1 MQIDSSQ
8 WWRNRPVLVTG
19 CTGLLGAQL
28 CATLVARG
36 ARVIGLVR
44 DQVASGQ
51 LFTSGTAQ
59 RITIVNGD
67 IRDQELLER
76 VLNNY
81 EVKTVFHLAA
91 QAIVGAANRNP
102 VETFDSNIKGTW
114 TVLEAA
120 RRVPGVEQIVT
131 ASSDKAYGVHEE
143 LPYTED
149 APLQGTHPY
158 DVSKSCADLIA
169 QTYAHTYQSPVC
181 IARCGNLYGGGD
193 LHWNRLVPGTIRAAI
208 DGSEPLIRSDGSMTR
223 DYIYVQDGV
232 NAYLTLAQRMSEDA
246 SLNGQAFNFGNNSPL
261 SVLELVQE
269 ILQVAGRTDLQPRIL
284 NQANNEIPAQ
294 YLDSSRAMRVLGWEP
309 QYTLQDGLRA
319 TLDWYRSYLAEA
331 SLAQS

>member
-81 EVKTVFHLAA
+81 EVKTAFHLAA

-208 DGSEPLIRSDGSMTR
+208 DGTEPLIRSDGSMTR

-309 QYTLQDGLRA
+309 EYTLQDGLRS
-319 TLDWYRSYLAEA
+319 TLDWYRNYLAEA

>member
-1 MQIDSSQ
+1 MHIDSPQ
-8 WWRNRPVLVTG
+8 WWRSRPVLVTG
-19 CTGLLGAQL
+19 GTGLLGSQL
-28 CATLVARG
+28 CAKLVGHG
-36 ARVIGLVR
+36 AQVVAVVR
-44 DQVASGQ
+44 DRLASSP
-51 LFTSGTAQ
+51 LFTEEAGRHVTMAY
-59 RITIVNGD
+59 GD
-67 IRDQELLER
+67 IRDQAFIER

-81 EVKTVFHLAA
+81 EIKTVFHLAA

-131 ASSDKAYGVHEE
+131 ASSDKAYGVHEV

-169 QTYAHTYQSPVC
+169 QTYAHTYKLPVC

-193 LHWNRLVPGTIRAAI
+193 LHWNRLVPGTMRAAI
-208 DGSEPLIRSDGSMTR
+208 EGSAPLIRSDGSMTR
-223 DYIYVQDGV
+223 DYIYVEDGA
-232 NAYLTLAQRMSEDA
+232 NAYLTLARKMSEDP
-246 SLNGQAFNFGNNSPL
+246 SLHGQAFNFGNNAPL
-261 SVLELVQE
+261 SVLQLVQQ
-269 ILQVAGRTDLQPRIL
+269 ILQVAGRTDLQPVIL

-294 YLDSSRAMRVLGWEP
+294 YLDSSRAMHVLGWQP
-309 QYTLQDGLRA
+309 QYTLEAGLRA
-319 TLDWYRSYLAEA
+319 TLDWYRNYLAE
-331 SLAQS
+331 SSSSQL

>member
-1 MQIDSSQ
+1 MQIVNSQ
-8 WWRNRPVLVTG
+8 WWHNRPVLVTG
-19 CTGLLGAQL
+19 CTGLLGSRL

-36 ARVIGLVR
+36 AQVIGLVR

-169 QTYAHTYQSPVC
+169 QTYAHTYNSPVC

-193 LHWNRLVPGTIRAAI
+193 LHWNRLVPGTIRAAVE
-208 DGSEPLIRSDGSMTR
+208 GTEPLIRSDGSMTR

-232 NAYLTLAQRMSEDA
+232 NAYLTLAEKMSEDA
-246 SLNGQAFNFGNNSPL
+246 TLNGQAFNFGNNSPL
-261 SVLELVQE
+261 SVLELVHE
-269 ILQVAGRTDLQPRIL
+269 ILKVADRADLQPRIL

-309 QYTLQDGLRA
+309 QYTLQDGLRE
-319 TLDWYRSYLAEA
+319 TLDWYRNYLTEA
-331 SLAQS
+331 SSSKS